1 MTNRA
6 KIVTITSRKGGVGK
20 TVSTSLLA
28 RYFTEV
34 EGKKV
39 VVIDFDGRGGIT
51 SVLHN
56 NPIQDQELSISE
68 VLVSAFEQGNVRR
81 VFEQALIDTG
91 LAKSKHWQDN
101 GGTLYLIPS
110 KPSLDNILSGKN
122 SSLLRIALHNLGLSE
137 EYIVLIDTGSDS
149 NSVLA
154 GVGAADVVFL
164 PLKFSRQDVHPAVE
178 TLRTII
184 MEQKGNGTAAL
195 GGLIVNQ
202 ASDAKWEQEYI
213 NRYAQLFESFKSKTS
228 LVSASDDLFIHLNH
242 SRLVQR
248 GVYLDWSF
256 RESFYETAKK
266 MADAVHAV
274 DVKQQRAA

>member
-1 MTNRA
+1 MR
-6 KIVTITSRKGGVGK
+6 
-20 TVSTSLLA
+20 
-28 RYFTEV
+28 
-34 EGKKV
+34 
-39 VVIDFDGRGGIT
+39 
-51 SVLHN
+51 
-56 NPIQDQELSISE
+56 ISE
-68 VLVSAFEQGNVRR
+68 VLVAAFEQGEVTG

-91 LAKSKHWQDN
+91 LEKSKHWQDN

-137 EYIVLIDTGSDS
+137 EYIVLVDTGADS
-149 NSVLA
+149 NSVLV

-202 ASDAKWEQEYI
+202 AGDAKWEQEYEDK
-213 NRYAQLFESFKSKTS
+213 YAELFERFKSKTS
-228 LVSASDDLFIHLNH
+228 LASSSADLFIHLHH

-248 GVYLDWSF
+248 GAYLDWSF
-256 RESFYETAKK
+256 REAFYETAKK

-274 DVKQQRAA
+274 DHRQSGAESW